1 MYDLYFRWQICM
13 CNIHMSE
20 YYNAM
25 LHKFI
30 WINGKVLN
38 QLEEFKPEVTVME
51 FGKDCTGCS
60 SLIRRKLELVRQVV

>member
-1 MYDLYFRWQICM
+1 
-13 CNIHMSE
+13 MSE